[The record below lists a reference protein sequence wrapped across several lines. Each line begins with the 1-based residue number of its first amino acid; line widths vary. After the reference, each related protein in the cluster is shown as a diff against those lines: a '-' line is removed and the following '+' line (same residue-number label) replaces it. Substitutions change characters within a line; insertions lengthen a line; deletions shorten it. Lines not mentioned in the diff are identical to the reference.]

1 MVVVVLV
8 VVVVVEVVSVI
19 IVVAVAAIAVYLRP
33 YFQPTS
39 NPESSSISPSALM
52 LLVLLSLIS

>member
-1 MVVVVLV
+1 M
-8 VVVVVEVVSVI
+8 VVVVEVVSVI
-19 IVVAVAAIAVYLRP
+19 LIVVAVAAIAVYLRP